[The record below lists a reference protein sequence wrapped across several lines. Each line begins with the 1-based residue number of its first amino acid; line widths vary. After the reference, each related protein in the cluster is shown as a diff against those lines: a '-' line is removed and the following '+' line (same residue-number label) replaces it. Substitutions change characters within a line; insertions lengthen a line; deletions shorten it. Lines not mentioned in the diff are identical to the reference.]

1 MLHRGN
7 TFKIWL
13 YILFLINTISKNNS
27 YIVLPLEYLP
37 KENYRFIREPDPS
50 NEIGNIMKQI
60 YFKRLIT
67 HINIGTPEKKQM
79 MLIDT
84 DSSRFYLSSPNPSSK
99 SKKDIKLSEFYYFGE
114 KLYFN
119 ETESTSYIKGEVKD
133 IKYDNYDELWLSKDK
148 INFNFGNY
156 TSKVEFPIKLMKNED
171 MPIPGTI
178 GLNVNNSHSYYL
190 KSFLSELKLA
200 NLINDYYYFF
210 DFSKWSPL
218 DYNIKC
224 NLIIG
229 DLPHNVFP
237 EKYSKEDYVK
247 IQENADSS
255 FWTHSMKKIV
265 VGSKTKEDIQIT
277 NTKTHFFY
285 EFYNVI
291 GTPEF
296 RNEINELFFAKLIK
310 EKKCF
315 KGKFSQNIYS
325 TDDLFFYYC
334 NIEIENILL
343 DNIYNIKFISKTFG
357 FTFELTKN
365 ELYYKQ
371 GKYIYFTIL
380 FFEHQYN
387 NWILGQMFTSK
398 YHFVFHTDSRQIS
411 FYKKAKI
418 NEEENIIP
426 FIDNKNNGK
435 IWTFIILISFVFIF
449 IGIIIGIVIGIK
461 FLKNKQ
467 KRRAQELIDED
478 YDYTPN
484 NENHIVN

>member
-178 GLNVNNSHSYYL
+178 GLNVN
-190 KSFLSELKLA
+190 
-200 NLINDYYYFF
+200 
-210 DFSKWSPL
+210 
-218 DYNIKC
+218 
-224 NLIIG
+224 
-229 DLPHNVFP
+229 
-237 EKYSKEDYVK
+237 
-247 IQENADSS
+247 
-255 FWTHSMKKIV
+255 
-265 VGSKTKEDIQIT
+265 
-277 NTKTHFFY
+277 
-285 EFYNVI
+285 
-291 GTPEF
+291 
-296 RNEINELFFAKLIK
+296 INEK
-310 EKKCF
+310 
-315 KGKFSQNIYS
+315 
-325 TDDLFFYYC
+325 
-334 NIEIENILL
+334 
-343 DNIYNIKFISKTFG
+343 
-357 FTFELTKN
+357 
-365 ELYYKQ
+365 
-371 GKYIYFTIL
+371 
-380 FFEHQYN
+380 
-387 NWILGQMFTSK
+387 
-398 YHFVFHTDSRQIS
+398 
-411 FYKKAKI
+411 
-418 NEEENIIP
+418 
-426 FIDNKNNGK
+426 
-435 IWTFIILISFVFIF
+435 
-449 IGIIIGIVIGIK
+449 
-461 FLKNKQ
+461 
-467 KRRAQELIDED
+467 
-478 YDYTPN
+478 
-484 NENHIVN
+484 